1 MSVRRLAAE
10 QPEGFA
16 FTPEN
21 LKWAKAEIKK
31 YPEGCQ
37 ASAVLSLL
45 WRAQEQNG
53 GWVTEPA
60 LRYVADML
68 SMAYIRVYEIVTFY
82 TMFNLQPVGRNYVQ
96 VCGTTPCMLRGAED
110 IKDACRKHIGPKD
123 TVSEDGM
130 FSWTEV
136 ECLGAC
142 VNAPMAQINKYYY
155 EDLTPENFEAILE
168 KLRKGEHVE
177 PGPQDG
183 RQAAAPVGGPTT
195 LTDPALY
202 ANDKSG
208 PEPGYAGPVLTD
220 AKAKRPGADANVR
233 EAAMPKPP
241 LDDAEKPRSP

>member
-21 LKWAKAEIKK
+21 LDWAKAEIKK
-31 YPEGCQ
+31 YPEGRQ

-45 WRAQEQNG
+45 WRAQEQMG
-53 GWVTEPA
+53 GWITEPA

-68 SMAYIRVYEIVTFY
+68 GMPYIRVYEIVTFY
-82 TMFNLQPVGRNYVQ
+82 TMFNLAPVGQYYVQ
-96 VCGTTPCMLRGAED
+96 VCGTTPCMLRGADD
-110 IKDACRKHIGPKD
+110 IKAVCRKAIGPKD
-123 TVSEDGM
+123 TVSDDGK

-155 EDLTPENFEAILE
+155 EDLTPKSFESMLQR
-168 KLRKGEHVE
+168 LRKGEHVE

-183 RQAAAPVGGPTT
+183 RQAAAPASGPNT

-202 ANDKSG
+202 ANDPSG
-208 PEPGYAGPVLTD
+208 PEPGYAGVAVVNDTTKTPPKKP
-220 AKAKRPGADANVR
+220 KAR
-233 EAAMPKPP
+233 
-241 LDDAEKPRSP
+241 

>member
-21 LKWAKAEIKK
+21 LDWAKAEIKK
-31 YPEGCQ
+31 YPEGRQ

-45 WRAQEQNG
+45 WRAQEQMG
-53 GWVTEPA
+53 GWITEPA

-68 SMAYIRVYEIVTFY
+68 GMPYIRVYEIVTFY
-82 TMFNLQPVGRNYVQ
+82 TMFNLAPVGQYYVQ
-96 VCGTTPCMLRGAED
+96 VCGTTPCMLRGADD
-110 IKDACRKHIGPKD
+110 IKAVCRKAIGPKD
-123 TVSEDGM
+123 TVSDDGK

-155 EDLTPENFEAILE
+155 EDLTPENFESILQR
-168 KLRKGEHVE
+168 LRKGEPVE

-183 RQAAAPVGGPTT
+183 RQSAAPASGPNT

-202 ANDKSG
+202 ANDPSG
-208 PEPGYAGPVLTD
+208 PEPGYAGVTVIDDTTKTPPKKP
-220 AKAKRPGADANVR
+220 KAR
-233 EAAMPKPP
+233 
-241 LDDAEKPRSP
+241 